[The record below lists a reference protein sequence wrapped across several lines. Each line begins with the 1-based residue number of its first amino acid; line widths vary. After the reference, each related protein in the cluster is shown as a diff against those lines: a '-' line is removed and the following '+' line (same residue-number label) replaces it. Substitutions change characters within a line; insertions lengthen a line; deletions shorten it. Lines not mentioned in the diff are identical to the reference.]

1 MHQADRTRRP
11 AKERTGEGVLG
22 IAIAKAKFDVTLL
35 LANGKRRRKTVAKT
49 PAGWIELQAW
59 LKRQGG
65 HHVHACREATGT
77 DGDGVAT
84 WLHDHGHRVSV
95 INPAIA
101 AAYAKAP
108 LARAKTDRVDADRL
122 ADDTATQPPPAWTP
136 RPLEVRELQALGRR
150 RDARLG
156 MQTQEHHRRQA
167 GALVPAV
174 ATSIDPVL
182 ASLAAEIN
190 AVRARIA
197 DHINRHPDLRRQ
209 RDVLR
214 TLPGIGDAT
223 AAQLLG
229 DLLHR
234 RFTRARQAAA
244 FAGLVPRIRESGT
257 WRGRPALAKLGAGR
271 LRNALYFPALTAL
284 RCNPTIR
291 AMAARVQHAGKARMV
306 MVGAAMR
313 RLIHVA
319 YGVLKSRRA
328 YDPDLVRT

>member
-156 MQTQEHHRRQA
+156 MQTQEQHRRQA

-174 ATSIDPVL
+174 ATSIDTVL

-214 TLPGIGDAT
+214 TLPGIGEP
-223 AAQLLG
+223 
-229 DLLHR
+229 R
-234 RFTRARQAAA
+234 RRNCSAISCTGASPARAK
-244 FAGLVPRIRESGT
+244 P
-257 WRGRPALAKLGAGR
+257 
-271 LRNALYFPALTAL
+271 
-284 RCNPTIR
+284 
-291 AMAARVQHAGKARMV
+291 
-306 MVGAAMR
+306 R
-313 RLIHVA
+313 RLQASCRGSASRGPGEAVRPLRSSARDGSATPCTFLRSRRCVA
-319 YGVLKSRRA
+319 TRRSGPWRRA
-328 YDPDLVRT
+328 YNTPARRAWSWSAPRCAV

>member
-1 MHQADRTRRP
+1 
-11 AKERTGEGVLG
+11 
-22 IAIAKAKFDVTLL
+22 

-77 DGDGVAT
+77 YGDGVAT

-95 INPAIA
+95 INP
-101 AAYAKAP
+101 
-108 LARAKTDRVDADRL
+108 
-122 ADDTATQPPPAWTP
+122 ATQPPPAWTP

-156 MQTQEHHRRQA
+156 MQTQEQHRRQA

-319 YGVLKSRRA
+319 SGVLKSRRA
-328 YDPDLVRT
+328 YDPDLVRA